1 MLNYVHTTEAI
12 RVKHALKYIYICT
25 GTGNASLAQHVK
37 MGQVAWRVVDSQF
50 IINISHS
57 YSGTVQNE

>member
-1 MLNYVHTTEAI
+1 MLLN
-12 RVKHALKYIYICT
+12 IYICT

-37 MGQVAWRVVDSQF
+37 MGQVARRVVDSQF